1 MFLFLCLFLLLLLI
15 VRWDDE
21 LGWHCASVSGEESL
35 SFFFSSLLTSSL
47 VTGVGN
53 GKWENPKDEETYMS
67 CCSTVLQHYWI
78 ML

>member
-1 MFLFLCLFLLLLLI
+1 MALRKRVWRGII
-15 VRWDDE
+15 V
-21 LGWHCASVSGEESL
+21 V
-35 SFFFSSLLTSSL
+35 FFSSLSTSSL

>member
-1 MFLFLCLFLLLLLI
+1 MALRKRVWRGII
-15 VRWDDE
+15 V
-21 LGWHCASVSGEESL
+21 VFF
-35 SFFFSSLLTSSL
+35 SFFLSTSSL

-67 CCSTVLQHYWI
+67 CCCSTVLQHYWI